1 MPLTRPAGISQRWR
15 HALAGLAG
23 WLPSQCALCHAWP
36 HGPLCHACLACH
48 APPVHRCAGCALA
61 LPAGAPLCGQC
72 LRTPPPWDACLTA
85 VDYGFPWSALLAR
98 FKFQAEPGLAAT
110 LAQLMRSAPGA
121 SAAVAQADWV
131 LPMPLSPARLRQRG
145 YNQALL
151 LARALA
157 PERAHARLLLRTHH
171 AEAQSHLTRAQRLTN
186 LRGAFML
193 DAGQAAQLQG
203 RTVLL
208 IDDVMTTGA
217 TLHAAAQPLR
227 AAGVARLTTLV
238 LARTPAPG

>member
-1 MPLTRPAGISQRWR
+1 MSFTRPAGISRYWR
-15 HALAGLAG
+15 HALAG

-36 HGPLCHACLACH
+36 HGPLCPACLACH
-48 APPVHRCAGCALA
+48 APPVHRCGGCALA

-72 LRTPPPWDACLTA
+72 LRSPPPWDACLAA
-85 VDYGFPWSALLAR
+85 VDSGCPWSGLVTR

-110 LAQLMRSAPGA
+110 LAQLMRTAAGA
-121 SAAVAQADWV
+121 RAAVAQADWV

-157 PERAHARLLLRTHH
+157 PERVHARLLLRTHH
-171 AEAQSHLTRAQRLTN
+171 TEAQSHLTRAQRLTN
-186 LRGAFML
+186 LRGAFVL
-193 DAGQAAQLQG
+193 DASQAAQLRG
-203 RTVLL
+203 RAVLL

-217 TLHAAAQPLR
+217 TLHAATQPLR